1 MVNRRGFLLGPS
13 LFVNIG
19 WRPWLSDTG
28 MHENPLVPNATLRQ
42 MYMAMAEARVLDEH
56 VAGLQKR
63 VKSPRRPKGSKG
75 RGRLDSI
82 RGQEACRVSTA
93 IDLRPGDL
101 VSDSQAGVVMDL
113 LAGVKVSS
121 LLKRVAELRSG
132 KEIRKK
138 INGAKVDGASGRLLP
153 WIDDVGERLRMAMGA
168 ALSFKTLG
176 QPNVVVAYVRHG
188 VGKAVWRKVLALAGE
203 LELPVIFVVLPA
215 GRAEKRD
222 RVANLSANTAR
233 WGVPGIPVDAGDAVG
248 LYRVAQESLGRTR
261 GGDGPV
267 LIECVA
273 CRMEGSAGS
282 ASGDP
287 LVQMKEF
294 LLGRKVCTKA
304 WLEHAGDVVRR
315 RIAAARQ

>member
-1 MVNRRGFLLGPS
+1 
-13 LFVNIG
+13 
-19 WRPWLSDTG
+19 
-28 MHENPLVPNATLRQ
+28 MHENPLVPNAKLRQ
-42 MYMAMAEARVLDEH
+42 MYLAMAEARVLDER
-56 VAGLQKR
+56 VAGLKKGVTR
-63 VKSPRRPKGSKG
+63 LKGPKGSKI

-82 RGQEACRVSTA
+82 RGEEACRVSTA

-113 LAGVKVSS
+113 LAGAKVGS

-132 KEIRKK
+132 KESRKEIRKK
-138 INGAKVDGASGRLLP
+138 INGAKADGASGRLLP

-176 QPNVVVAYVRHG
+176 QANVVVAYVRHG
-188 VGKAVWRKVLALAGE
+188 EVGKAVWRKVLELAGK

-215 GRAEKRD
+215 GRGEKRD

-233 WGVPGIPVDAGDAVG
+233 WGVPGIPVDAGDAVA

-267 LIECVA
+267 LIECMA
-273 CRMEGSAGS
+273 YPRGSSRAGS
-282 ASGDP
+282 PDDP
-287 LVQMKEF
+287 LVQMKKF
-294 LLGRKVCTKA
+294 LIGRKVCTKA
-304 WLEHAGDVVRR
+304 WLERAGNGLRR
-315 RIAAARQ
+315 RFAAGRQ